1 MKTELAVLL
10 AVASVINA
18 AEIRGKVA
26 ETSGVLPAAKV
37 EIINDKGVVQS
48 TIITDM
54 NGRFILSNLF
64 VGSYKIRTSYLGYAD
79 VVKDVTI
86 SSDSETKDLGAITMS
101 DRVDTMAKMKVVG
114 TMSRDQARAQMIMQN
129 SDAITS
135 VIASDRIGK
144 LPDRNAAEAVQR
156 VAGVSIEKDQG
167 EGRFVAVRGLPK
179 EWNSAT
185 LNGNRIPAAEEED
198 LSRGTAFDFFPTDL
212 IEYIEVNKAFT
223 PDKEMDAMGGSIN
236 YRTKTAPDQQTL
248 QASAAGGV
256 GSKEIKGGENAV
268 GRGAMNGSLL
278 YGNRFADGKF
288 GMLLNG
294 TYWRRAWATDNWENR
309 IGGDGLGIYRTEL
322 RDYTGVRQTYGGNG
336 AFDFKFNDDHK
347 IKFLGMYGS
356 LNDEELHYKYRLRF
370 DKAKADA
377 KGDTTKWN
385 PNTGTGLGRVE
396 IQNIHNIL
404 ITQFWGGE
412 FATENRFNDLLKLD
426 LSIGHYENNFHYGDV
441 PDSKDNSYFALK
453 YAQKGI
459 AMTGLEERKYGKD
472 STSYGSMAY
481 FAVDGGKMPNND
493 GVNTH
498 LVNTS
503 GAVIDPA
510 KVSFADAGVYRVEK
524 TEKDKIVLTG
534 DLTITPT
541 DKLELK
547 VGGKYRDKER
557 VESFS
562 DEYWYFNKVNAKGD
576 SIKAPVW
583 SSIATVDKPG
593 VEDFLSEVGGV
604 SGDFGKVIK
613 SDDIDAWWVNNRAN
627 MYMDTSESATLLN
640 GGANG
645 RNYSLRETHQAGYVQ
660 GKLKATDQITLLGGL
675 RGERTW
681 SEVNGT
687 LTTSNESRIDTS
699 DVEIKG
705 LFYRRNSVTKTND
718 YMSWLPAFNAKYS
731 PVDRLNLR
739 ASYARTFARPSFGD
753 MVPGGS
759 EMTYDQARK
768 LGNPDLKATYAN
780 NYDFMS
786 EYYFKGVGY
795 LNAGVFYKQ
804 ITDPVYYGTEYV
816 GDWKE
821 SKPLNGDDAS
831 IFGIELAASKK
842 LDFIPNKVFGG
853 FGLEAN
859 YTYTKSSMTIPDGDL
874 DSNNVQKFR
883 EVAIPRQADHLFNAA
898 VFYELGGFNAR
909 LAGNFKGAF
918 ITGHAGE
925 KNEAANEYLDEY
937 YADYLSMDF
946 STSYSFNKK
955 VTIFGEVS
963 NLLNTPMVYT
973 LGDPEKGRQ
982 VQTEYYGVKSLVG
995 IKANIF

>member
-1 MKTELAVLL
+1 
-10 AVASVINA
+10 
-18 AEIRGKVA
+18 
-26 ETSGVLPAAKV
+26 
-37 EIINDKGVVQS
+37 
-48 TIITDM
+48 
-54 NGRFILSNLF
+54 
-64 VGSYKIRTSYLGYAD
+64 
-79 VVKDVTI
+79 
-86 SSDSETKDLGAITMS
+86 
-101 DRVDTMAKMKVVG
+101 MAKMKVVG

-223 PDKEMDAMGGSIN
+223 PDKEMDALGGSIN

-268 GRGAMNGSLL
+268 GKGAMNGSLL
-278 YGNRFADGKF
+278 YGNRFADGKL
-288 GMLLNG
+288 GLLLNG

-336 AFDFKFNDDHK
+336 ALDFKFNDDHK
-347 IKFLGMYGS
+347 VKLLGMYGS

-426 LSIGHYENNFHYGDV
+426 FSVGHYENNFHYGDV

-453 YAQKGI
+453 YTQKGI
-459 AMTGLEERKYGKD
+459 AMTGLEDRGD
-472 STSYGSMAY
+472 GSMAY
-481 FAVDGGKMPNND
+481 FAADGGKMPNND

-498 LVNTS
+498 IVNN
-503 GAVIDPA
+503 GAAVIDPA

-524 TEKDKIVLTG
+524 TEKDNIVLTG

-557 VESFS
+557 EESFS
-562 DEYWYFNKVNAKGD
+562 DEYWYFKKGVDKNGD
-576 SIKAPVW
+576 SIKAPAW
-583 SSIATVDKPG
+583 SSIATIDKPG

-604 SGDFGKVIK
+604 PGDFGKVMK
-613 SDDIDAWWVNNRAN
+613 SEDIDSWWVNNREN
-627 MYMDTSESATLLN
+627 MYMDSTESATLLN
-640 GGANG
+640 GAANG
-645 RNYSLRETHQAGYVQ
+645 RNYSLKETHQAGYFQ
-660 GKLKATDQITLLGGL
+660 GKLKASDKLTLLAGL

-681 SEVNGT
+681 SEVEGYLTASSATDNG
-687 LTTSNESRIDTS
+687 
-699 DVEIKG
+699 G
-705 LFYRRNSVTKTND
+705 LLIGKTYYKTDKVTKTNA
-718 YMSWLPAFNAKYS
+718 YMSWLPAVNAKFS
-731 PVDRLNLR
+731 PAERFNLR
-739 ASYARTFARPSFGD
+739 GSFARTFARPSFGD

-768 LGNPDLKATYAN
+768 LGNPDLKATYSN
-780 NYDFMS
+780 NFDFMS
-786 EYYFKGVGY
+786 EYYFQGVGY
-795 LNAGVFYKQ
+795 LNAGVFYKK
-804 ITDPVYYGTEYV
+804 IMDPVYYGTEYV

-831 IFGIELAASKK
+831 LFGIELAASKK
-842 LDFIPNKVFGG
+842 LDFIPNKVLGG

-859 YTYTKSSMTIPDGDL
+859 YTFTKSAMTIPDGDI
-874 DSNNVQKFR
+874 DSNGVQKFR

-925 KNEAANEYLDEY
+925 KNETANEYLDEY

-955 VTIFGEVS
+955 ITIFGEVS